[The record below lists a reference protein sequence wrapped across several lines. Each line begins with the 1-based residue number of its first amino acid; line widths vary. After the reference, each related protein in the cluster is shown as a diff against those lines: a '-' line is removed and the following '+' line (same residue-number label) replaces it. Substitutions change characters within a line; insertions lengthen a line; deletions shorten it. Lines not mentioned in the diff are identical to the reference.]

1 MKPTVRFEIISKGRA
16 FAVYAKS
23 RRGALRR
30 FYALARMSKVPT
42 ASGYAFEPLAN
53 YLPPDEV
60 RSADVFDCSL
70 VCDVRKVF

>member
-1 MKPTVRFEIISKGRA
+1 MRPTIRFEIISKSRA

-23 RRGALRR
+23 KRGALRR
-30 FYALARMSKVPT
+30 FYALARHSRVPT
-42 ASGYAFEPLAN
+42 VNGYAFEPLAN

-70 VCDVRKVF
+70 VCDMRKVF